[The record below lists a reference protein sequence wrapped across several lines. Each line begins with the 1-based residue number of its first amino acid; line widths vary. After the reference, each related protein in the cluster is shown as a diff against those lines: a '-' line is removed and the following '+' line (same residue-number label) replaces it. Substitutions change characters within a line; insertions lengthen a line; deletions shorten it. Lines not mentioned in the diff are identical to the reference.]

1 MNYRQAI
8 LNIIPHTVR
17 LNLAVV
23 GFPSSG
29 KSSLLSDIITSL
41 SEMGF
46 TSELPSLSY
55 QHSTLGAFFN
65 DAYNNDSGGI
75 KQTLPWACRPTDH
88 YGATMRRKGSFQRI
102 AIEFL
107 NIPGET
113 FKDPEVQL
121 GRYNDLRDALAK
133 KCKKGLIELT
143 VWQNPSGKKCFV
155 IEPDSRIRNQYT
167 KQNYAELIKESSDVF
182 AKSASSYA
190 DWRTIYSELNH
201 GQYSLIKRKSINGK
215 YLLKHFFEL
224 NTDSVFATLS
234 DVWKGF
240 APGLS
245 LDSYKSNNA
254 FNDFYYMHYCSTAS
268 HLVICDK
275 LFLPKGVDSE
285 KNYNFSNMCGIIKGL
300 LQRNTKVYL
309 AFRGADL
316 MLSKCANK
324 YRSCC
329 SSMSLNTLRTEI
341 YSLFMQQ
348 IKAYYRSG
356 EVADSSLLDVAP
368 EGFKTSMDGDLH
380 SHLYSTIGA
389 DIAHCFR
396 LLINHTGG
404 DASDC
409 NALPENVYFTATPID
424 GQFNFYD
431 IDSNDPTRFVRRE
444 SDIFGNRWKAFHIE
458 IARGYKR
465 HFCFGTYQLISDILT
480 HKNVILNI

>member
-1 MNYRQAI
+1 MNFRHII
-8 LNIIPHTVR
+8 LSALPRTAR
-17 LNLAVV
+17 LSLAVV

-29 KSSLLSDIITSL
+29 KSYLLSDIITSL

-46 TSELPSLSY
+46 TPELPSLSY
-55 QHSTLGAFFN
+55 QHSSLGAFFY
-65 DAYNNDSGGI
+65 DAYSNESGGI
-75 KQTLPWACRPTDH
+75 KQTPPSACRPSNH
-88 YGATMRRKGSFQRI
+88 YGATMRRNGSLQRI
-102 AIEFL
+102 VIEFL

-113 FKDPEVQL
+113 FQDPNAQL
-121 GRYNDLRDALAK
+121 QRYYDLCDALK
-133 KCKKGLIELT
+133 HGKKGLIELT
-143 VWQNPSGKKCFV
+143 VWQNPSGKKCYV
-155 IEPDSRIRNQYT
+155 VEPDSRIRHKFS
-167 KQNYAELIKESSDVF
+167 KQNYAEVVQTSSDVF
-182 AKSASSYA
+182 VQTPNLYNG
-190 DWRTIYSELNH
+190 WETIYSELNH
-201 GQYSLIKRKSINGK
+201 GQYSLIKRKRIDGK
-215 YLLKHFFEL
+215 YLLKHFFKF
-224 NTDSVFATLS
+224 NTDSVFSTLS

-275 LFLPKGVDSE
+275 LFLRKGVDSE
-285 KNYNFSNMCGIIKGL
+285 KNHNFSSMCEIIKGL

-324 YRSCC
+324 YKSCC
-329 SSMSLNTLRTEI
+329 SSMPLNTLRTEI

-348 IKAYYRSG
+348 IKAYYRTG
-356 EVADSSLLDVAP
+356 EVADKSLLDVAP

-404 DASDC
+404 DASDR
-409 NALPENVYFTATPID
+409 NALPANVYFTATPID
-424 GQFNFYD
+424 DKFNFYD
-431 IDSNDPTRFVRRE
+431 NDSNDPTRFVRRE
-444 SDIFGNRWKAFHIE
+444 TDIYGKERLKAFHIE
-458 IARGYKR
+458 ITRGDRR

-480 HKNVILNI
+480 QKRITLNI